1 MIGSVADRY
10 RVPCRGQRRGADPP
24 PVPTARAA
32 SQFALDRMIRFG
44 IPIIASFLQLM
55 NDWLILSMFVTDIG
69 IFVVLFN
76 CMSCQSTSTLSEW

>member
-10 RVPCRGQRRGADPP
+10 RVPCRGQRRGVDPP
-24 PVPTARAA
+24 LVPTARAA
-32 SQFALDRMIRFG
+32 SQIALDRMIRFG

-55 NDWLILSMFVTDIG
+55 NNWLILSMFKTDFG

-76 CMSCQSTSTLSEW
+76 CVSCQTTSTISEW